1 MDKKIHDCL
10 QAIALAVAMGDMQA
24 AVAMAKEALEE
35 GVVSAAMLRKALSN

>member
-1 MDKKIHDCL
+1 MDKLIHDRL

-35 GVVSAAMLRKALSN
+35 GISAAMLRKALSN